1 MALVTEVI
9 EPGQPNRSFEDSIHG
24 FPYIS
29 GLEQHLTGFECN
41 DLTPIGQETHRVQ
54 SKRTALKTQLKGQE
68 LAAVRAKVAPNPNR
82 TSSGVK
88 RPS

>member
-1 MALVTEVI
+1 M
-9 EPGQPNRSFEDSIHG
+9 D
-24 FPYIS
+24 FPYIT

-41 DLTPIGQETHRVQ
+41 DQNPDRARKSHRVQ
-54 SKRTALKTQLKGQE
+54 QHGVVTALKTQLLKGQE
-68 LAAVRAKVAPNPNR
+68 LAAVRAKVAPNPER

>member
-1 MALVTEVI
+1 MALVTKVI

-41 DLTPIGQETHRVQ
+41 DLTRSARER
-54 SKRTALKTQLKGQE
+54 KGQE